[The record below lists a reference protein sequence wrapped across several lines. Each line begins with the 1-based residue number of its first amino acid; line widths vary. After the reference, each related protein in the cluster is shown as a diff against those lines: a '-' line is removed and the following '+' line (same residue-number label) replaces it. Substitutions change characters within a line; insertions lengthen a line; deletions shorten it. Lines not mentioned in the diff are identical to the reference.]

1 MAYLED
7 EIRKKEEL
15 KKKKKEQE
23 ELEAQLEEKRIL
35 REIEQLNRQ
44 NEADIQRE
52 REAKARKDQ
61 QKNVGAQR
69 QAPPKETKFQEPAGT
84 GGHKTAKDNRRTIDT
99 TDWELAEKKLQEN
112 MKRAK
117 ENKARSQSRQ
127 SQKTPRNNN
136 NNNQIPRTPVP
147 QSVRQS
153 DHLHPPP
160 TTSYSS
166 PAANQSYDQS
176 VKSRSD
182 EVQRRTQFKTAPRQP
197 QKEYRSRGRQSTT
210 LSDISWDNRSEM
222 NLYVDQPA
230 PSRHSRHHYPSSHAV
245 ANTKALKEID
255 RMKEALQQELMHVQY
270 NLDQKDRES
279 KFIYNPV
286 YNSAYPKPQFSAPPR
301 HNLSARNRS
310 ILAPPT
316 DEQIRQNTEL
326 YIEQGTAG
334 QDLRAKDLVDI
345 KNDDE
350 IGDGA
355 QLDVDTTFMTAIPNE
370 KSIEIQTKQQKEVH
384 FPESTSLE
392 SSHAELDT
400 VGLSERN
407 AAREKLIYEVEKSL
421 EAPED
426 TIDRLQIVSNSTL
439 DD

>member
-1 MAYLED
+1 
-7 EIRKKEEL
+7 
-15 KKKKKEQE
+15 
-23 ELEAQLEEKRIL
+23 
-35 REIEQLNRQ
+35 
-44 NEADIQRE
+44 
-52 REAKARKDQ
+52 
-61 QKNVGAQR
+61 
-69 QAPPKETKFQEPAGT
+69 
-84 GGHKTAKDNRRTIDT
+84 
-99 TDWELAEKKLQEN
+99 
-112 MKRAK
+112 
-117 ENKARSQSRQ
+117 
-127 SQKTPRNNN
+127 
-136 NNNQIPRTPVP
+136 
-147 QSVRQS
+147 
-153 DHLHPPP
+153 
-160 TTSYSS
+160 
-166 PAANQSYDQS
+166 
-176 VKSRSD
+176 
-182 EVQRRTQFKTAPRQP
+182 
-197 QKEYRSRGRQSTT
+197 
-210 LSDISWDNRSEM
+210 M
-222 NLYVDQPA
+222 NLYLDQPA
-230 PSRHSRHHYPSSHAV
+230 PSRHGRHHYPTSHAV

-326 YIEQGTAG
+326 YIDGAAD
-334 QDLRAKDLVDI
+334 QDMSAKDLVEI

-355 QLDVDTTFMTAIPNE
+355 QLDADTAFITAE
-370 KSIEIQTKQQKEVH
+370 KSIEIQAKQAKEVH

-421 EAPED
+421 EVAED
-426 TIDRLQIVSNSTL
+426 TSDRLQIVSNSTL

>member
-1 MAYLED
+1 
-7 EIRKKEEL
+7 
-15 KKKKKEQE
+15 
-23 ELEAQLEEKRIL
+23 
-35 REIEQLNRQ
+35 
-44 NEADIQRE
+44 
-52 REAKARKDQ
+52 
-61 QKNVGAQR
+61 
-69 QAPPKETKFQEPAGT
+69 
-84 GGHKTAKDNRRTIDT
+84 
-99 TDWELAEKKLQEN
+99 
-112 MKRAK
+112 
-117 ENKARSQSRQ
+117 
-127 SQKTPRNNN
+127 
-136 NNNQIPRTPVP
+136 
-147 QSVRQS
+147 
-153 DHLHPPP
+153 
-160 TTSYSS
+160 
-166 PAANQSYDQS
+166 
-176 VKSRSD
+176 
-182 EVQRRTQFKTAPRQP
+182 
-197 QKEYRSRGRQSTT
+197 
-210 LSDISWDNRSEM
+210 
-222 NLYVDQPA
+222 
-230 PSRHSRHHYPSSHAV
+230 
-245 ANTKALKEID
+245 
-255 RMKEALQQELMHVQY
+255 MKEALQQELMHVQY

-334 QDLRAKDLVDI
+334 QDLSAKDLVDI